1 MNVLERI
8 FAAKLADLE
17 GLKAQKPL
25 AELVA
30 EARSMPP
37 CRGFKKALEQTAKPI
52 SLIAEVKKASPV
64 KGVIRENFDP
74 VAIAKAYEA
83 TGVHAM
89 SVLTDVEFFQG
100 SPEYLRSCR
109 RATKLPVLR
118 KDFTADAYHVYEA
131 RAMGADAVLLIVA
144 CLSKAQ
150 IQDYRELGEELG
162 LDVLVEAH
170 SLEEAELAIETGASL
185 VGLNNRD
192 LQTFET
198 NLDISEQ
205 IIPKIAGRALV
216 VSESAL
222 RSWDDIERVRVAG
235 AKAVLIGTA
244 FCKAADPGTKV
255 REVMGW

>member
-8 FAAKLADLE
+8 FEAKLADLKD
-17 GLKAQKPL
+17 LKVEKPVSEL
-25 AELVA
+25 IAEV
-30 EARSMPP
+30 RSLPP
-37 CRGFKKALEQTAKPI
+37 CRGFKKALEQTSRPI

-64 KGVIRENFDP
+64 KGIIREDFDP
-74 VAIAKAYEA
+74 VAIAQSYEA
-83 TGVHAM
+83 VGVQAL
-89 SVLTDVEFFQG
+89 SVLTDVGFFKG
-100 SPEYLRSCR
+100 SPEYLRACR
-109 RATKLPVLR
+109 HATNLPVLR

-144 CLSKAQ
+144 CLSRSQ
-150 IQDYRELGEELG
+150 VQEYRELGEELG

-170 SLEEAELAIETGASL
+170 TLEEAEMAIETGATL

-198 NLDISEQ
+198 TLDISEQ
-205 IIPKIAGRALV
+205 IIPQIANRALV

-222 RSWDDIERVRVAG
+222 RSHEDIERVRVAG

-244 FCKAADPGTKV
+244 FCKAADPGEKV